1 MTQLGVIAVFLAL
14 AIIAIIFIFLY
25 CKWLDKNFKLP
36 KDATLDNKGVAIK
49 GGLKHFK
56 IVNR

>member
-1 MTQLGVIAVFLAL
+1 MTQLEVIAVFFVL

-25 CKWLDKNFKLP
+25 CKWLDKNFNIP
-36 KDATLDNKGVAIK
+36 KEAALDNKGVAIK

>member
-1 MTQLGVIAVFLAL
+1 MTQLWVLAVFLVLAL
-14 AIIAIIFIFLY
+14 IAVILVFLY
-25 CKWLDKNFKLP
+25 CKWLDKNYNLP
-36 KDATLDNKGVAIK
+36 GDAQLDNKGVAIK